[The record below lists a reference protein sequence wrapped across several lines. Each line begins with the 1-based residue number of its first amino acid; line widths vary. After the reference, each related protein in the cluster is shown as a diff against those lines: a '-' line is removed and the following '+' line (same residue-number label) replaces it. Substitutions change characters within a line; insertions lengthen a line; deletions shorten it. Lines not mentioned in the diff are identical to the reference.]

1 MGGRGEI
8 AESTG
13 VSTETAAET
22 THALVF
28 QLLCADAEPGQWGRP
43 MGKKPTHVRLSD
55 GGESHGD
62 PGPQG
67 GWTGGRRAS

>member
-1 MGGRGEI
+1 MLKTLLTGSVIHSNGDRSQEVGRRRIRRAAMGGPGEI

-28 QLLCADAEPGQWGRP
+28 QLLCADAEPGQ
-43 MGKKPTHVRLSD
+43 
-55 GGESHGD
+55 
-62 PGPQG
+62 
-67 GWTGGRRAS
+67 